1 MSAEAHGE
9 DAASSLVLEDVQRRL
24 RNAFGSSISPRDV
37 PLLPP
42 EPRKQQQEQPQQPWE
57 SFRSRATA
65 VREELRRAHI
75 EGAISWLRAELLEMR
90 FQNRQLART
99 FVDLNLEMQR
109 LKIENELF
117 MASEC
122 PTLGKSTVSPE

>member
-9 DAASSLVLEDVQRRL
+9 DAASRLWLEDVRRRL
-24 RNAFGSSISPRDV
+24 RNAFGSSISTPDV
-37 PLLPP
+37 PLLQP

-65 VREELRRAHI
+65 VREELRRAHVD
-75 EGAISWLRAELLEMR
+75 GAISWLRAELLEMR
-90 FQNRQLART
+90 FQNQQLART

-117 MASEC
+117 IASEC
-122 PTLGKSTVSPE
+122 PTVGKNNVSSE